1 MEHPI
6 PKKGSAETSG
16 SAFAMP
22 PARSVS
28 NVHRPSPDQYNPPL
42 TWQAQAWRFAL
53 AIGFS
58 AALWSMS
65 APAQW
70 EQARW
75 LFWVDLSFGL
85 VALCLTF
92 FRRRWPFAVAAA
104 TSILGSVSVTAN
116 GPGTLATV
124 SLATRRVI
132 WQVTVILVLS
142 VVSSATV
149 PLLQPGST
157 SGPVWIDY
165 ILGLLSAIA
174 MVVGGMYI
182 GSRREL
188 LWTLRDRADRAE
200 AEQSLRVEQGRLNER
215 TRIAREMHDVLG
227 HRISLIAMHAGGL
240 AYRTDLTA
248 AETRQTAELIQSTSH
263 EALTDL
269 RQVLGVLRDGEAGGP
284 GERPQP
290 TFEDLA
296 ALVLEAEG
304 AGMRIQ
310 YDDRVVAASEMP
322 DQVGRTAYRIVQ
334 EGLTNVRKHAPGV
347 TVVVQM
353 SGSPDEGVSIRIRNP
368 ARTQQPLVGVPT
380 NGGGLGL
387 VGLVERAK
395 LAGGR
400 LTTTRD
406 GGSFELT
413 GWLPW
418 KA

>member
-1 MEHPI
+1 M
-6 PKKGSAETSG
+6 
-16 SAFAMP
+16 
-22 PARSVS
+22 
-28 NVHRPSPDQYNPPL
+28 
-42 TWQAQAWRFAL
+42 
-53 AIGFS
+53 S
-58 AALWSMS
+58 AAVAFSGVLWSMS

-75 LFWVDLSFGL
+75 LFWLDLSFGL
-85 VALCLTF
+85 VSLGLTF

-132 WQVTVILVLS
+132 WQVGTILVLS

-149 PLLQPGST
+149 PLLQPGSS

-174 MVVGGMYI
+174 MIVGGMYI

-188 LWTLRDRADRAE
+188 WWTLGDRAERAE
-200 AEQSLRVEQGRLNER
+200 AEQALRVEQGRLNER
-215 TRIAREMHDVLG
+215 ARIAREMHDVLA
-227 HRISLIAMHAGGL
+227 HRISLIAMHAGAL
-240 AYRTDLTA
+240 AYRTDLTPT
-248 AETRQTAELIQSTSH
+248 ETRQTAELIQTASH
-263 EALTDL
+263 EALGDL
-269 RQVLGVLRDGEAGGP
+269 RQVLGVLREGDAALSN
-284 GERPQP
+284 ERPQP
-290 TFEDLA
+290 TFSDLS

-304 AGMRIQ
+304 TGMSIQ
-310 YDDRVVAASEMP
+310 YDDRVLESAQMP

-347 TVVVQM
+347 TTVVQM
-353 SGSPDEGVSIRIRNP
+353 SGSPVDGLSIRIRNP
-368 ARTQQPLVGVPT
+368 ARSELLARGVPT
-380 NGGGLGL
+380 PGAGLGL
-387 VGLVERAK
+387 VGLGERAK
-395 LAGGR
+395 LAGGN
-400 LTTTRD
+400 LTAGRD

-418 KA
+418 RT

>member
-1 MEHPI
+1 
-6 PKKGSAETSG
+6 
-16 SAFAMP
+16 
-22 PARSVS
+22 VS
-28 NVHRPSPDQYNPPL
+28 RVQRPSPEQYNPPL
-42 TWQAQAWRFAL
+42 TWQAQLWRMTA
-53 AIGFS
+53 AVAFS
-58 AALWSMS
+58 GVLWSLS
-65 APAQW
+65 AGAQW

-75 LFWVDLSFGL
+75 LFWLDLSCGL

-92 FRRRWPFAVAAA
+92 FRRRWPFAVAAV

-132 WQVTVILVLS
+132 WQVGTILVLS

-149 PLLQPGST
+149 PLLQPGSS

-174 MVVGGMYI
+174 MIAGGMYI

-188 LWTLRDRADRAE
+188 LWTLRDRAERAE
-200 AEQSLRVEQGRLNER
+200 AEQSLRVDQGRLNER
-215 TRIAREMHDVLG
+215 ARIAREMHDVLA
-227 HRISLIAMHAGGL
+227 HRISLIAMHAGAL
-240 AYRTDLTA
+240 AYRTDLTPD
-248 AETRQTAELIQSTSH
+248 ETHETAELIQTASH
-263 EALTDL
+263 EALGDL
-269 RQVLGVLRDGEAGGP
+269 RQVLGVLREGDAALSN
-284 GERPQP
+284 ERPQP
-290 TFEDLA
+290 TFSDLS

-304 AGMRIQ
+304 TGMSIQ
-310 YDDRVVAASEMP
+310 YDDRVAEAAQMP

-347 TVVVQM
+347 TTVVQM
-353 SGSPDEGVSIRIRNP
+353 SGSPVEGLSIRIRNP
-368 ARTQQPLVGVPT
+368 ARSPLLVRGVPT
-380 NGGGLGL
+380 PGAGLGL
-387 VGLVERAK
+387 VGLGERAK

-400 LTTTRD
+400 LTTRRD

-418 KA
+418 QM